1 MNSPESEEPTVPAL
15 PTPQASLTNTQ
26 TLWDN
31 VPSLPTDLPP
41 QPEIIEVR
49 GRAQFAS
56 RTPRARSR
64 AHSDASVWSHAT
76 VESASAD
83 GSPPPTAAPPALTG
97 RGFLTTLQAIKQG
110 ILSDPYEPRALDT
123 ALLQRGN
130 DLEDDAEVDSALAE
144 TNRTLREEIAREVV
158 EQIIGWGG
166 YYLTKP
172 LQLRKNHEYY
182 ITQESFH
189 AAASLVIT
197 AIDGGAALHDG
208 ELSANLLTPL
218 SWMRLVMGILGATIR
233 GTIRSPAYLT
243 RGTKSMNWHP
253 DSFIISETL
262 PHPLKEGEA
271 LVMMCEQLAG
281 LFTTA
286 TNSSSRRTGHPDSYF
301 ALLTNILDDTV
312 ERLKDAGPAAPPT
325 SPPPRPLPPLADG
338 QVLRDARE
346 SLLHEERERIRL
358 FPEEMQSIKDAVKAE
373 IFANFNQEALA
384 NLDEWRAIY
393 KHEFVEAMHNAFEA
407 QYPGIHPPSKGKAP
421 PNPPPLT
428 LSQVV
433 RDAEPQIR
441 EEVRRL
447 VDIRIHNI
455 HNEIRTSIAQG
466 EAFWK
471 EGPLRETIEQE
482 IRAATTA
489 DLQTKMSA
497 ELDALRAQKDLETEN
512 LRRLLIQEHE
522 AVAAEWRGKNTEK
535 INAMKDHFKHEA
547 AQSLEEWKRGVQAE
561 IKAWKVKYRNG
572 RELSALRR
580 EAARMGFVLTPTD
593 GGAADY
599 SLAPLEVDGHELS
612 SSPPSRAASPAPS
625 PALPTT
631 PPPGPTPPDP
641 NVTPTPIRVKR
652 IRTEDPPLPP
662 PALYPQPPTS
672 PTTLTN
678 LPEATDIPL
687 PPPTPMEE
695 DLEYAAEVWAE
706 TLETKNPGLA
716 ASMHAPIAHPSPI
729 PVHNPS
735 APPRASALAS
745 LAERTAMAPTPA
757 PVQSAPAQLAAPTP
771 APPAAAPVDGL
782 AALLATLNATISRL
796 ERKIDEGLDAQNL
809 DLGQR
814 VRLKHRGRWQP
825 PRGPIPDPARPRLQ
839 WKRRLAHQHASM
851 TLQRSLSQRSTRKA
865 QPPRPPPPPAPTVV
879 RESFQPPP
887 DKLIRLETDARGKPL
902 PTATMPVSWAGI
914 VTQKTAG
921 QHASAAS
928 HARDINQSLG
938 RTPSGKPRPDSNTR
952 KEHSNTEVT
961 VIRGHGV
968 DDPNLELQ
976 IYKRSPSFYVAEA
989 RQEVEKIAQGKI
1001 VLLSGRWSQSQSH
1014 NFVYTFQ
1021 GRVPFEQLFPYR
1033 DILVKPLFA
1042 GYLVP
1047 NDGWTHAQLR
1057 DVQTRAADGT
1067 IHDNATLMEELRRNI
1082 AFKDAIFCLVPHW
1095 QGSPYTVAHKERTT
1109 VTMAFVDNNGSVT
1122 ANAVRNGTFMFNSR
1136 VRLIITGDSPTIAMC
1151 GRCHRIGHTTGAP
1164 ACLIPVGSFR
1174 CARCG
1179 GSHHTDDHN
1188 TQCNG
1193 RHEKAGICNCQFRCL
1208 NCNGNHG
1215 TRSAACPLKKGF
1227 APPVLVPRADPAI
1240 VQIPP
1245 APSAK
1250 GKGKATA
1257 VPPEDLIPTQR
1268 EQEPGHG
1275 TSDGTDEGFTTVQRK
1290 KTGGRKRGGGKTGNQ
1305 RARRS
1310 SVPARPLSDT
1320 SPLPRPGT
1328 VAAQI
1333 VPPTAPTPPSVATA
1347 PVIGEQHVATMK
1359 DTVDAIANLTQDSTD
1374 LTRDQDLRALCDE
1387 WKLVVEDDDAFG
1399 TLVASIPFRFAVRYR
1414 LPLTSQ
1420 ATLAT
1425 ITKGKSMSAA
1435 RDATADF
1442 IREWTEITPF
1452 FYTLASLQTGQTFVL
1467 PGESRSPPRRH
1478 SSHPVSPSMNSN
1490 IPTPTPKSIPPLS
1503 PPLPTST
1510 LSTSSV

>member
-1 MNSPESEEPTVPAL
+1 MATPPGDETRPPTHLQESPPPNLTDLPFTTPSSGPLNKSGSYALAIPGPIVAAGYGQPRLREDGQAYWDDTKSIIEIPSSSSPPAAGRSPLDSKMNSPESEEPTVPAL
-15 PTPQASLTNTQ
+15 PTPRTPLTNTQ

-31 VPSLPTDLPP
+31 VPPLPTDLPP

-49 GRAQFAS
+49 GRAQLAS

-110 ILSDPYEPRALDT
+110 ILTDPYDPQALDT
-123 ALLQRGN
+123 ALLQRGI

-158 EQIIGWGG
+158 EQVIGWGG

-172 LQLRKNHEYY
+172 LQLRKNHDYY
-182 ITQESFH
+182 ATQESFH

-243 RGTKSMNWHP
+243 KGTKSMNWHP
-253 DSFIISETL
+253 DSFIISKAL

-286 TNSSSRRTGHPDSYF
+286 TNSSRRRTGHPDSYF
-301 ALLTNILDDTV
+301 ALLTDILDDTV
-312 ERLKDAGPAAPPT
+312 ERLKDAGPGAPPT
-325 SPPPRPLPPLADG
+325 SPPSRPLPPLADG

-346 SLLHEERERIRL
+346 SLLQEERERIRL

-373 IFANFNQEALA
+373 IFANLNQEALA

-407 QYPGIHPPSKGKAP
+407 QYPGIHPSSKGKAP
-421 PNPPPLT
+421 ANPAPLT

-447 VDIRIHNI
+447 VDIRIRNI
-455 HNEIRTSIAQG
+455 HNEIRTSIAHG
-466 EAFWK
+466 ETFWK

-482 IRAATTA
+482 IRDATTA

-497 ELDALRAQKDLETEN
+497 ELDAMRAQKDLETEN

-522 AVAAEWRGKNTEK
+522 AVAAEWRGKNTKK

-580 EAARMGFVLTPTD
+580 EAARMGFALTPTD

-631 PPPGPTPPDP
+631 PPPGPTLPDP

-672 PTTLTN
+672 SATPTT

-706 TLETKNPGLA
+706 ALETKNPGLA

-729 PVHNPS
+729 PAHNPS

-745 LAERTAMAPTPA
+745 LAERTATAPTPA
-757 PVQSAPAQLAAPTP
+757 PVQYAPAQLEAPTP

-796 ERKIDEGLDAQNL
+796 ERKIDEGLDAQSKRIDAL
-809 DLGQR
+809 TR
-814 VRLKHRGRWQP
+814 SS
-825 PRGPIPDPARPRLQ
+825 DPRPRPG
-839 WKRRLAHQHASM
+839 
-851 TLQRSLSQRSTRKA
+851 T
-865 QPPRPPPPPAPTVV
+865 TVV

-887 DKLIRLETDARGKPL
+887 DKLVRLETDARGKPL
-902 PTATMPVSWAGI
+902 PTATMPISWAGI

-938 RTPSGKPRPDSNTR
+938 RTPSGKPRPDSSTR

-1021 GRVPFEQLFPYR
+1021 GRIPFEQLFPYR

-1067 IHDNATLMEELRRNI
+1067 IHDNATLLKELQRNI

-1109 VTMAFVDNNGSVT
+1109 VAMAFVDNNGSVT

-1136 VRLIITGDSPTIAMC
+1136 VRLIITGDSPTIVMC

-1215 TRSAACPLKKGF
+1215 TRSAACPLKKG
-1227 APPVLVPRADPAI
+1227 
-1240 VQIPP
+1240 
-1245 APSAK
+1245 S
-1250 GKGKATA
+1250 
-1257 VPPEDLIPTQR
+1257 
-1268 EQEPGHG
+1268 
-1275 TSDGTDEGFTTVQRK
+1275 
-1290 KTGGRKRGGGKTGNQ
+1290 
-1305 RARRS
+1305 
-1310 SVPARPLSDT
+1310 PLH
-1320 SPLPRPGT
+1320 PLPRVKERRP
-1328 VAAQI
+1328 
-1333 VPPTAPTPPSVATA
+1333 
-1347 PVIGEQHVATMK
+1347 
-1359 DTVDAIANLTQDSTD
+1359 
-1374 LTRDQDLRALCDE
+1374 
-1387 WKLVVEDDDAFG
+1387 
-1399 TLVASIPFRFAVRYR
+1399 RYPQR
-1414 LPLTSQ
+1414 T
-1420 ATLAT
+1420 
-1425 ITKGKSMSAA
+1425 
-1435 RDATADF
+1435 
-1442 IREWTEITPF
+1442 
-1452 FYTLASLQTGQTFVL
+1452 
-1467 PGESRSPPRRH
+1467 
-1478 SSHPVSPSMNSN
+1478 
-1490 IPTPTPKSIPPLS
+1490 
-1503 PPLPTST
+1503 
-1510 LSTSSV
+1510 